1 MLSLHRLQTLFRG
14 TTSVD
19 GQGITGKVN
28 LIFMVSKRSEL
39 RVVAGIIRKYHPPSS
54 YSVED
59 VRQVSR
65 GVFRARKP
73 V

>member
-1 MLSLHRLQTLFRG
+1 MLCLHRLQTLFGG

-39 RVVAGIIRKYHPPSS
+39 GNVAGIVRK
-54 YSVED
+54 
-59 VRQVSR
+59 
-65 GVFRARKP
+65 
-73 V
+73 